1 MNKPLF
7 SIVVPSLN
15 SGVFLER
22 ALVSIIHQAG
32 DDTEIIVVDGGSTD
46 GSVEILR
53 KYAKDS
59 SKFLKFESSKVGEGV
74 LTTKN
79 TESTKNIEHSTSNI
93 EHRKNNFKPAFYW
106 SSEKDRGQSHA
117 LNKGF
122 AKARGEYLFW
132 VNADDLLLP
141 GTLDR
146 IRAYLSKNPGCEW
159 LAGNLIYIDQQDKVL
174 WCARDGQ
181 WHDWLYR
188 HAPVRV
194 YGPSSIF
201 TKRLF
206 DRVGGFD
213 ESLHYVMD
221 TDLWLRFKKAGA
233 RFVRLPYY
241 FWGFRVHEGSKTSG
255 DLMGKKPA
263 DMAAE
268 QTRMYAKNGLKVT
281 QFGLWSQRLWRVVNG
296 CYARAWWDTRARAK
310 RTPRQGGA
318 VPKLNPPPGR
328 GSP

>member
-1 MNKPLF
+1 MNPRF

-15 SGVFLER
+15 QGQFLEQ
-22 ALVSIIHQAG
+22 ALVSLFNQGG
-32 DDTEIIVVDGGSTD
+32 DVFEVIVVDGASTD
-46 GSVEILR
+46 DSVAVIE
-53 KYAKDS
+53 KYADR
-59 SKFLKFESSKVGEGV
+59 L
-74 LTTKN
+74 
-79 TESTKNIEHSTSNI
+79 
-93 EHRKNNFKPAFYW
+93 AW
-106 SSEKDRGQSHA
+106 WCSEPDRGQSAA

-122 AKARGEYLFW
+122 ARARGEYLFW

-141 GTLDR
+141 GTLDL
-146 IRAYLSKNPGCEW
+146 IRAYLRKNPGCEW
-159 LAGNLIYIDQQDKVL
+159 LAGNLVYIDQQDKVL

-194 YGPSSIF
+194 YGPSSVF
-201 TKRLF
+201 KKRLF
-206 DRVGGFD
+206 NSVGGFD

-233 RFVRLPYY
+233 RFVRLPHY

-263 DMAAE
+263 EMAAE
-268 QTRMYAKNGLKVT
+268 QARMYLKNGLKVT
-281 QFGLWSQRLWRVVNG
+281 QLGLWSQRLWRVVNG
-296 CYARAWWDTRARAK
+296 CYARAWWDTRARAGQSLGH
-310 RTPRQGGA
+310 TP
-318 VPKLNPPPGR
+318 PPPGR